1 MLTSA
6 GVSAEELASIS
17 SAMEEKGIDLSV
29 VDEGTVEQ
37 LINTFG
43 MIFM

>member
-6 GVSAEELASIS
+6 GVSAEELASIP
-17 SAMEEKGIDLSV
+17 SAMEEKGIDLSF

-43 MIFM
+43 MIFV